1 MKKIDLPLYSLV
13 LAKWVDSN
21 WSMGWHP
28 KETETAKLPVATTA
42 GFVTCNTNGLL
53 EISGSIGEDGG
64 KLNPLSIPW
73 ISVIELE
80 ILSVNSPVSDPEPS
94 SSVPSHPEFEPQDL
108 PETVEDDASFNFRKL
123 QMELRVH

>member
-1 MKKIDLPLYSLV
+1 MKKIDLPPYSLV

-28 KETETAKLPVATTA
+28 KDTATAKLPIATTA
-42 GFVTCNTNGLL
+42 GFVTCVTNDLL

-73 ISVIELE
+73 ISIIEIE
-80 ILSVNSPVSDPEPS
+80 ILSVTSPVSDPEPS
-94 SSVPSHPEFEPQDL
+94 PAAIHPEFEPQDL